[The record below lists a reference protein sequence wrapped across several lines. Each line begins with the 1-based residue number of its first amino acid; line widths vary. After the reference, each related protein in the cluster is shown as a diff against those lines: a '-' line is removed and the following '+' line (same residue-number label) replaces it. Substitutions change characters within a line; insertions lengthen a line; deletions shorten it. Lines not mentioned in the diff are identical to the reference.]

1 MSIERL
7 HRTYADYHKPVIRYI
22 ILYDGPAY
30 AQEPYAAPIRAL
42 RPVSATREE
51 VLYVNIPSK
60 TGTGEGDL
68 ACQKGAVVLR
78 FPNDLLEINIS
89 ALREAYE
96 LYSDMLTQEPAF
108 IHSFFMIEAF
118 SMQAV
123 QAVEWSS
130 TAVPYRH
137 NKLLL

>member
-1 MSIERL
+1 MTTLTRP
-7 HRTYADYHKPVIRYI
+7 YAEHHKPVIRYI
-22 ILYDGPAY
+22 ILFDGSAD
-30 AQEPYAAPIRAL
+30 AQQPYAAPMRAL
-42 RPVSATREE
+42 GPVSATREE
-51 VLYVNIPSK
+51 VSYVDIPSR

-78 FPNDLLEINIS
+78 FPNDLLDINIS
-89 ALREAYE
+89 ALRDAYE
-96 LYSDMLTQEPAF
+96 LFSDMLTQEPAF